1 MLRPGLLLM
10 VIFMEFSL
18 DNTEIVLVAAPEG
31 FRDEEL
37 FVPEDVFSGAGAFV
51 LTASTT
57 KKPIYGSQ
65 GGSTLPDL
73 HIEDIKVD
81 SLNALVIAGGKG
93 AREHLWHN
101 EALLRKVREA
111 NEKGKVIGAIC
122 ISGAIPAIAGIMR
135 GRRGTVYPDTGAL
148 EVLKENGETY
158 VNEGVVVDGNVVT
171 GAGPMYAKEFAE
183 TILALLKERLPAAA
197 QM

>member
-1 MLRPGLLLM
+1 M
-10 VIFMEFSL
+10 FMEFSL

-37 FVPEDVFSGAGAFV
+37 FVPEDIFSEAGAFV

-65 GGSTLPDL
+65 GGSTHPDL

-93 AREHLWHN
+93 AREHLWGN

-111 NEKGKVIGAIC
+111 SEKGKVIGAIC
-122 ISGAIPAIAGIMR
+122 ISGAIPALAGIMR
-135 GRRGTVYPDTGAL
+135 GRKGTVYPDPEAL
-148 EVLKENGETY
+148 EVLEDNGETY

-171 GAGPMYAKEFAE
+171 AAGPTYAREFAGA
-183 TILALLKERLPAAA
+183 ILSLLKERLPAAP

>member
-1 MLRPGLLLM
+1 M
-10 VIFMEFSL
+10 FMEFSL

-37 FVPEDVFSGAGAFV
+37 FVPEDVFSEAGAFV

-65 GGSTLPDL
+65 GGSTHPDL

-93 AREHLWHN
+93 AREHLWSD

-111 NEKGKVIGAIC
+111 DEKGRVVGAIC
-122 ISGAIPAIAGIMR
+122 ISGAIPALAGIMR
-135 GRRGTVYPDTGAL
+135 GRKGTVYPDPEAL
-148 EVLKENGETY
+148 EVLRNNGETY

-171 GAGPMYAKEFAE
+171 AAGPMYAKEFAE
-183 TILALLKERLPAAA
+183 TILSLLKERLPAAP

>member
-1 MLRPGLLLM
+1 
-10 VIFMEFSL
+10 MEFSL

-37 FVPEDVFSGAGAFV
+37 FVPEDVFSEAGAFV

-57 KKPIYGSQ
+57 KKPIHGSQ
-65 GGSTLPDL
+65 GGSTDPDL

-81 SLNALVIAGGKG
+81 GLNALVIAGGRG
-93 AREHLWHN
+93 AREYLWNN

-135 GRRGTVYPDTGAL
+135 GRKGTVYPDPEAL
-148 EVLKENGETY
+148 EVLKKAGETY
-158 VNEGVVVDGNVVT
+158 VSEGVVVDGNVVT
-171 GAGPMYAKEFAE
+171 GAGPAYAKEFADM
-183 TILALLKERLPAAA
+183 ILALLHERLPVTI
-197 QM
+197 QR

>member
-1 MLRPGLLLM
+1 MFSPPLLLL
-10 VIFMEFSL
+10 VILVEFDL
-18 DNTEIVLVAAPEG
+18 DNTEVVLVAAPEG

-37 FVPEDVFSGAGAFV
+37 FVPEDVFSVAGAFV

-65 GGSTLPDL
+65 GGSTHPDL

-93 AREHLWHN
+93 AREYLWHN
-101 EALLRKVREA
+101 ESLLRKVREA

-122 ISGAIPAIAGIMR
+122 ISGAIPAIAGIMK
-135 GRRGTVYPDTGAL
+135 GRRGTVYPDPEAL
-148 EVLKENGETY
+148 DVIKNSGETY

-171 GAGPMYAKEFAE
+171 AAGPTYAREFAE
-183 TILALLKERLPAAA
+183 AILALLQTRLAPVA
-197 QM
+197 